1 MSAQARAT
9 GAVNTSRGFPW
20 ESNGITFRT
29 RGEFE
34 QIVEQFVT
42 AGSAQHLAAARTL
55 VNEAVANYKLTKDQ
69 YNDLKERL
77 QF

>member
-9 GAVNTSRGFPW
+9 GAVNGSRAFPW
-20 ESNGITFRT
+20 TTNEITFRS

-34 QIVEQFVT
+34 QIVERFVRS
-42 AGSAQHLAAARTL
+42 GSAVHLDAARTL

-69 YNDLKERL
+69 YNDLKQRL

>member
-1 MSAQARAT
+1 MSTQARAT
-9 GAVNTSRGFPW
+9 GAAGASRAFPW
-20 ESNGITFRT
+20 VSNGITFRT

-34 QIVEQFVT
+34 QIVERFVT
-42 AGSAQHLAAARTL
+42 AGSPQHLAAARTL